1 MIYDLTPFSLRRANS
16 LKKVIGLWGPVL
28 IQAGLIFY
36 FSSQPSGSPVL
47 ERFPLGAGIGHYG
60 GYGLLALLLYRAL
73 AGRFK
78 LWKAGAAGKTLLLAL
93 LYGVSDELH
102 QYFVPG
108 RQVSLADLLVD
119 GAGAASALLAIRL
132 WIYYRER
139 AARRGE
145 AYAFPGRGS
154 EDDGS

>member
-1 MIYDLTPFSLRRANS
+1 MRAAK

-47 ERFPLGAGIGHYG
+47 ERFPLAAGAGHYG

-73 AGRFK
+73 AGSLKF
-78 LWKAGAAGKTLLLAL
+78 WAAGAAGKALLLAL
-93 LYGVSDELH
+93 LYGASDELH

-108 RQVSLADLLVD
+108 RQASPADLLVD
-119 GAGAASALLAIRL
+119 GAGAASALLLIRL
-132 WIYYRER
+132 WAYYQER
-139 AARRGE
+139 AARGGP
-145 AYAFPGRGS
+145 AAAIPARGS
-154 EDDGS
+154 EEDGS